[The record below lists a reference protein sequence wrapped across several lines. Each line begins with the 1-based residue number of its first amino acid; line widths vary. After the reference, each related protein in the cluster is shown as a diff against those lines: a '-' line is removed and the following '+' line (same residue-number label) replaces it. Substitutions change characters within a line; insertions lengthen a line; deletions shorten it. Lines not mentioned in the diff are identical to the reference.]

1 MKKTTTIM
9 INLLVIIMIS
19 LAACGPASTPAVEPQ
34 ATEEIVPTLAVELVK
49 TEEVAATPEETT
61 LRIATLYIV
70 STLDAIKSAQ
80 AGDITMTGQ
89 LYSRLFRA
97 NPDGSLEPGL
107 AESYE
112 VSPDNTTYTFHLRDA
127 KFSDG
132 EPITAQDVVFSYL
145 RLRDNPDSA
154 YSSPFKVIKD
164 VQAVDTKTVVI
175 TLDAPAG
182 TFPGAF
188 EMYNAGIVP
197 QHAVEAMGEEEF
209 GKMPVVSGPYKV
221 REWRPN
227 DRVILERNPYYWREG
242 LPIIDV
248 VEIIEVPNDNTR
260 VSMLRSG
267 EVDVIQSTPW
277 VNLEEMKKEEGIKVP
292 LDSSTI
298 INIILLNHKLPLI
311 QNFNVRKAMALGIDV
326 KAIVDSVTFGNAKV
340 ANSLLPSA
348 LQYYNPDQPAFE
360 YNPDEAKRL
369 VEEAGAVGAEIEFL
383 VVSGSSDQELS
394 TLLIQDQ
401 LKKIGLN
408 VKITQVDL
416 STWWEM
422 VPAGEYGATITWWY
436 NETPDPDLAVR
447 WALCGTCGVDSF
459 YSFYNNERIN
469 ELTELGLRAPDQE
482 QRKLYYY
489 ELQKIAMDEV
499 GQIPLY
505 YPPYTVAMSTAVEN
519 LMMTPAIQWTLE
531 GASINR

>member
-9 INLLVIIMIS
+9 ITLLVIVILS
-19 LAACGPASTPAVEPQ
+19 LNSCGPASTPTVEPQ
-34 ATEEIVPTLAVELVK
+34 V
-49 TEEVAATPEETT
+49 TEEVIPTSVVQPSETEVVAVPSEETT

-70 STLDAIKSAQ
+70 STLDPIKSAQ
-80 AGDITMTGQ
+80 AGDITMNGQ
-89 LYSRLFRA
+89 LYSRLLRA
-97 NPDGSLEPGL
+97 NPDGTLEPGL

-112 VSPDNTTYTFHLRDA
+112 VSPDYMTYTFHLRDA

-132 EPITAQDVVFSYL
+132 EPITADDVMFSYL

-164 VQAVDTKTVVI
+164 IQVLDAKTVVI
-175 TLDAPAG
+175 IFGSPAG

-197 QHAVEAMGEEEF
+197 KHAVESMGEEEF
-209 GKMPVVSGPYKV
+209 GKMPIVSGPYRV

-242 LPIIDV
+242 LPKIDV
-248 VEIIEVPNDNTR
+248 VEIIEVQNDNTR
-260 VSMLRSG
+260 VSMLRTG

-292 LDSSTI
+292 LDPSTI
-298 INIILLNHKLPLI
+298 IQIILLNHKLPLI
-311 QNFNVRKAMALGIDV
+311 QNINVRKAMALGIDV

-340 ANSLLPSA
+340 ANSLIPSA
-348 LQYYNPDQPAFE
+348 LMYYNPDQKGFE

-369 VEEAGAVGAEIEFL
+369 IEEAGVVGEQIEFL

-401 LKKIGLN
+401 LKKIGLE

-447 WALCGTCGVDSF
+447 WALCGICGTESF
-459 YSFYNNERIN
+459 YSFYNNDRIN
-469 ELTELGLRAPDQE
+469 ELTELGLRETDPKKRDQ
-482 QRKLYYY
+482 YYY

-499 GQIPLY
+499 AQIPLY
-505 YPPYTVAMSTAVEN
+505 YPPYTLAMSTAVEN

-531 GASINR
+531 VATVNR